1 MKSLVVPA
9 ADEAESIW
17 KKRFGLEKLTQNEV
31 RELLEKEIYFLF
43 FFFGVKK
50 GGAKRPRHRTH

>member
-31 RELLEKEIYFLF
+31 RELLERDLLSF
-43 FFFGVKK
+43 FFFW
-50 GGAKRPRHRTH
+50 